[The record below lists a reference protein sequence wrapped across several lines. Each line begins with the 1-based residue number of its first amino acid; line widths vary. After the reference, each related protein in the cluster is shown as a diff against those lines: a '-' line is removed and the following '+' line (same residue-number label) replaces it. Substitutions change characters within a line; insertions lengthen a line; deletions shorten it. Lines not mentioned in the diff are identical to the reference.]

1 MVLWVVSRV
10 PWGFTFTMA
19 TVASEVTI
27 VTMSAMT
34 SMATMSDIETES
46 EFRYSGLFLVTLV
59 ISRVLDGVK
68 MATVASGGTLV

>member
-1 MVLWVVSRV
+1 
-10 PWGFTFTMA
+10 MA

>member
-1 MVLWVVSRV
+1 ME
-10 PWGFTFTMA
+10 

-27 VTMSAMT
+27 VAMSAIT

-68 MATVASGGTLV
+68 MATVASGGILV